1 MAVSQWSP
9 TEIGVLVSLC
19 GASLASIIFTIQKS
33 KCKTIKMCGAE
44 CERDVSMI
52 HHDTTDPPD
61 LEAQHAIQP
70 PMPPITHAR
79 VEQTLSRIITPHHGN
94 TAEKI
99 RQYEERRTV

>member
-1 MAVSQWSP
+1 MSVSQWSP
-9 TEIGVLVSLC
+9 TEIGMLVSLC

-52 HHDTTDPPD
+52 QDTTDPPD

-79 VEQTLSRIITPHHGN
+79 VEQTLSRITTPRHGN

-99 RQYEERRTV
+99 RQYEERQTV

>member
-1 MAVSQWSP
+1 MVQFSP
-9 TEIGVLVSLC
+9 TDIGMLVSLC

-33 KCKTIKMCGAE
+33 KCK
-44 CERDVSMI
+44 SMI
-52 HHDTTDPPD
+52 HNTTPD